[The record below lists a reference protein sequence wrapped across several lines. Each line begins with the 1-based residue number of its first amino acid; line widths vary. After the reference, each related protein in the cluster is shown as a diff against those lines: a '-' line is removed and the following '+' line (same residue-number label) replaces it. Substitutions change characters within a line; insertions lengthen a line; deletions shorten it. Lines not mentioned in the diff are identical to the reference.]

1 MAARS
6 TGELKTYNAKRRFG
20 VTAEPKGTVGRK
32 SGNAFVI
39 QKHDATRLHYDLRL
53 ELDGV
58 MKSWAVTR
66 GPSLV
71 PGEKRLAVQVEDHP
85 IEYNKFEGTIP
96 QGEYGG
102 GTVMVWDRGV
112 WEPEGD
118 PHRGLKKGHLAF
130 TLDGEK
136 LHGGWHLVRMH
147 RRPNEKRDNW
157 LLIKQHD
164 DAERSARDKDIL
176 EELPLS
182 VVTGRSLDEIA
193 EGAPRHTKKKT
204 KASAAAKPKTAKK
217 ASAKAPAKKVTAK
230 AAAKKT
236 GAKKKKA
243 ASSRAAA
250 IKPLRKSV
258 KVRDDDPDVDEAPVG
273 VLPDFVQPSLATL
286 SDKAPDTDAWVH
298 EIKFDGYRLQARLDG
313 GKVKL
318 LTRNG
323 LDWTKKF
330 SLVADAIAKLPA
342 KTALIDGE
350 LVVEGDDGVS
360 SFSLLQQALS
370 EGEES
375 RMVFYA
381 FDILHLDGTDLRPLP
396 LTTRKAALSKLLARA
411 PQRGPLRLSESIDE
425 RGPVLLK
432 RACEM
437 GLEGII
443 SKQAKSGYHS
453 GRNHDWLKTKC
464 SDRQEFVVAGFAPST
479 ADARAVGALVLAF
492 YGDGKLQYAGRT
504 GTGFSHQIARSLY
517 RTLSALTTKTSPF
530 GAVPAEER
538 GRRRAIWVE
547 PKMVVEVD
555 FRGWTHG
562 DRVRQASFQGVRE
575 DKKATEVVREKKSVA
590 ARATTAVKRSAAGT
604 PSTKSAKPRRAAKKN
619 SAASEGDAAFGS
631 VKLTHPERVY
641 WTDVGVT
648 KRDLADYY
656 VKVWDWIAPH
666 IIGRAL
672 SLVRCPEGANIGHC
686 FFQKHVAAGLMPQ
699 LLHLV
704 PEKGEKIISIDHLDG
719 LISLV
724 QAGVL
729 EVHTRG
735 STIEH
740 LDMAD
745 RLVFDLDPGPGTT
758 WSDVVAAA
766 RDVRERLEGID
777 LKTFIKTTGGKG
789 LHVVLPIKP
798 TPWDEA
804 KAFTRTVAAAMEAD
818 APDKYVSTS
827 TKAKRHGRIFIDY
840 LRNSREAT
848 AVAPYSTRARDGA
861 PVSVPIDWSELG
873 SLKGANVYTV
883 KNLGQR
889 LSRLRKDPWADIA
902 KVKQA
907 LPKFK

>member
-1 MAARS
+1 MAARGTS
-6 TGELKTYNAKRRFG
+6 ELKTYNAKRRFG
-20 VTAEPKGTVGRK
+20 VTAEPKGKIGRK
-32 SGNAFVI
+32 TGHAFVI

-85 IEYNKFEGTIP
+85 IEYNKFEGIIP
-96 QGEYGG
+96 EGEYGG
-102 GTVMVWDRGV
+102 GTVMIWDRGT
-112 WEPEGD
+112 WEPEAD
-118 PHRGLKKGHLAF
+118 PHKGLKKGHLSF

-164 DAERSARDKDIL
+164 EAERGARDKDIL
-176 EELPLS
+176 EEKPLS

-193 EGAPRHTKKKT
+193 EGAPRRSRKRKVKAKTPAKKG
-204 KASAAAKPKTAKK
+204 TAKK
-217 ASAKAPAKKVTAK
+217 T
-230 AAAKKT
+230 T
-236 GAKKKKA
+236 AKKKKA
-243 ASSRAAA
+243 ASSRAAVMR
-250 IKPLRKSV
+250 PLRKSV
-258 KVRDDDPDVDEAPVG
+258 KAREEDPEIEDAPVG
-273 VLPDFVQPSLATL
+273 ALPNFVEPCLATL
-286 SDKAPDTDAWVH
+286 SDKAPDGDAWVH
-298 EIKFDGYRLQARLDG
+298 EIKFDGYRLQARLERG
-313 GKVKL
+313 RVKL
-318 LTRNG
+318 LTRHG
-323 LDWTKKF
+323 LDWTAKF
-330 SLVADAIAKLPA
+330 PAVSQAIAKLAA

-350 LVVEGDDGVS
+350 VVVEGEDGIS

-370 EGEES
+370 SGDEG
-375 RMVFYA
+375 RMAFYA
-381 FDILHLDGTDLRPLP
+381 FDLLHLDGTDLRPLP
-396 LTTRKAALSKLLARA
+396 LTTRKAALAKLLARV
-411 PQRGPLRLSESIDE
+411 PQRGPVRLSESIDE
-425 RGPVLLK
+425 SGPVLLK
-432 RACEM
+432 RACGM

-443 SKQAKSGYHS
+443 SKQAMAGYHS
-453 GRNHDWLKTKC
+453 GRSHDWLKTKC
-464 SDRQEFVVAGFAPST
+464 SDRQEFVVAGFVPST
-479 ADARAVGALVLAF
+479 ADSRAIGALVLAF
-492 YGDGKLQYAGRT
+492 YDNGKLHYAGRT
-504 GTGFSHQIARSLY
+504 GTGFSHAVARDLY
-517 RTLSALTTKTSPF
+517 RKLTKRTTKSSPF
-530 GAVPAEER
+530 GTVPAEER

-575 DKKATEVVREKKSVA
+575 DKDPTEVVREKKAVA
-590 ARATTAVKRSAAGT
+590 ARATAAVKRSAPAKKRT
-604 PSTKSAKPRRAAKKN
+604 AAKPRQPAKKTSGTAN
-619 SAASEGDAAFGS
+619 KTDDMIGA
-631 VKLTHPERVY
+631 VKLTHPDRVY
-641 WTDVGVT
+641 WQDADVT

-656 VKVWDWIAPH
+656 IKVWKWMSPH
-666 IIGRAL
+666 LVGRAVA
-672 SLVRCPEGANIGHC
+672 LVRCPEGADFGQC
-686 FFQKHVAAGLMPQ
+686 FFQKHVAAGLTPA

-704 PEKGEKIISIDHLDG
+704 PEKGEKIISVDRLDG

-729 EVHTRG
+729 EIHTRG

-758 WSDVVAAA
+758 FADVVAAA
-766 RDVRERLEGID
+766 RDVRERLEGIK
-777 LKTFIKTTGGKG
+777 LTTFLKTTGGKG

-798 TPWDEA
+798 TPWDDA

-818 APDKYVSTS
+818 APDKYVSTA
-827 TKAKRHGRIFIDY
+827 TKSKRNGRIFIDY

-848 AVAPYSTRARDGA
+848 AVAPYSTRAREGA

-873 SLKGANVYTV
+873 ALKGANTYTV
-883 KNLGQR
+883 NNIAQR
-889 LSRLRKDPWADIA
+889 LSRLRKDPWADIG
-902 KVKQA
+902 KVRQP